1 MKKSKDIPWE
11 KADFQKANVVKIMA
25 AGEGYKVLAAFWL
38 AQREVL
44 ISKATDDKCL
54 NRELATGELKGF
66 NLAVSMAERV
76 VNEAIR
82 QKEDKENRKKIEDQF
97 D

>member
-1 MKKSKDIPWE
+1 MKDKRDIPWE
-11 KADFQKANVVKIMA
+11 KADFAKAHAVQLMA

-38 AQREVL
+38 TQREVL
-44 ISKATDDKCL
+44 IVKATDDKCQ

-66 NLAVSMAERV
+66 NLAVSMAERIV
-76 VNEAIR
+76 TEALR
-82 QKEDKENRKKIEDQF
+82 QKEDKKNRKAVEDQF